1 MLHRLQ
7 NSAQAMSRFMR
18 RQDHTANN
26 LANANTIGY
35 KQGRV
40 FTDVL
45 SEHIDHEGSPQS
57 ANRMQD
63 WSDLSEGELEKTGN
77 PLDVALAGDGL
88 FTVRDENH
96 NQFYTRAGRFS
107 LDGDGVLRDM
117 NGYAVQGQSG
127 RIVIPPEAEG
137 TVNITND
144 GVIKI
149 EGQPIDRLQ
158 VLTFQNPRELT
169 PREGSLLSSD
179 QPPTGVLET
188 PTVRQG
194 FVEGSNVDPVH
205 EMTNMIEQ
213 ARMFE
218 TQQRWLRTTDQIL
231 GRVSRELGKF

>member
-18 RQDHTANN
+18 RQEQTANN

-57 ANRMQD
+57 VNRIQD
-63 WSDLSEGELEKTGN
+63 WTDTSQGELQKTGN

-88 FTVRDENH
+88 FTVRDGDG
-96 NQFYTRAGRFS
+96 NQYYTRAGRFS
-107 LDGDGVLRDM
+107 LDGEGILRDM
-117 NGYAVQGQSG
+117 NGHAVQGQTG
-127 RIVIPPEAEG
+127 RISVPPDTEG
-137 TVNITND
+137 KINITND
-144 GVIKI
+144 GLINVDG
-149 EGQPIDRLQ
+149 EPIDRLEVVQ
-158 VLTFQNPRELT
+158 FENIGELI
-169 PREGSLLSSD
+169 PQDGALLSSD
-179 QPPTGVLET
+179 QPPTRVLDN
-188 PTVRQG
+188 PNVRQG
-194 FVEGSNVDPVH
+194 FVEGSNVDPVR
-205 EMTNMIEQ
+205 EMTDMIEQ

-218 TQQRWLRTTDQIL
+218 TQQRWLRTTDQLL